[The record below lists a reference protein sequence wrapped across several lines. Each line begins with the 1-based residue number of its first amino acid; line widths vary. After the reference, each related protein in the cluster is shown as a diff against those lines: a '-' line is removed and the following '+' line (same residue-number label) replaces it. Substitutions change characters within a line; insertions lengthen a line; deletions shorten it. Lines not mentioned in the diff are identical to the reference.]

1 MPVRLVNIDRE
12 TPLLLPPDL
21 REWVRDDDLAHFV
34 LDAVA
39 ALPLTRF
46 RLNHRGTG
54 SEQYPPRMLLALL
67 IYCYATGT
75 FASRQIE
82 ALTYRHVSV
91 RSLCAN
97 THPDHDT
104 LCTFRRANQALLHQA
119 FVQTLELAAELKL
132 LRVGIVA
139 IDGTKLAAN
148 ASKHSAV
155 SHARAG
161 ALVEQLDLE
170 VKARLGKAE
179 QADRTPL
186 QDGLSIPGE
195 IARRQER
202 RPKLAAARLI
212 IEERA
217 RQRAAEQQPAHEEK
231 VAARSERR
239 ARGEKVR
246 GRDPKPPA
254 PTPGPQEQYHFTDP
268 ESRIL
273 KAGTGDHFEQAY
285 NVQVAV
291 ETESLLSVGQR
302 VSAAPNDQQQLVPTL
317 QSIPA
322 RVGVPAEVL
331 VDSGF
336 YSAAAVQAVEQGSD
350 GTPSGITVYA
360 AVEKTS
366 HHRTVA
372 DLEARPEPAPPG
384 PAAAP
389 QEQMRHRLRTKV
401 GRAKYALRKQ
411 TVEPVL
417 GVIKEVL
424 GFRRFLL
431 RGLAQVTLE
440 WELVSLAWNL
450 KRLLKLGMME
460 KLAARS

>member
-1 MPVRLVNIDRE
+1 MPVRLVNIDRD

-54 SEQYPPRMLLALL
+54 SEQYPPRMLLSLL

-82 ALTYRHVSV
+82 ALTFRHVSV
-91 RSLCAN
+91 RYLCAN

-104 LCTFRRANQALLHQA
+104 LCTFRRENPALLHQA

-132 LRVGIVA
+132 LRVGTVA
-139 IDGTKLAAN
+139 LDGTKLAAH

-161 ALVEQLDLE
+161 VLVEQLDLE
-170 VKARLGKAE
+170 VKELLAKAE

-186 QDGLSIPGE
+186 QDGLTIPGE

-202 RPKLAAARLI
+202 RQKLEAARVI

-217 RQRAAEQQPAHEEK
+217 RQRAAEQQPAYEEK
-231 VAARSERR
+231 VAGRSERR

-246 GRDPKPPA
+246 GRDPEPPD
-254 PTPGPQEQYHFTDP
+254 PTPGPQDQYNFTDP
-268 ESRIL
+268 ESRIM
-273 KAGTGDHFEQAY
+273 KAGTGDHFEQAD
-285 NVQVAV
+285 NAQLAV
-291 ETESLLSVGQR
+291 ETESLLIVGQR
-302 VSAAPNDQQQLVPTL
+302 VSAAPNDKQQLVPTL

-322 RVGVPAEVL
+322 GVGVPAEVL

-336 YSAAAVQAVEQGSD
+336 YSAAAVQAVEQRPD

-372 DLEARPEPAPPG
+372 DLEARPEPEPPG
-384 PAAAP
+384 PEAAP
-389 QEQMRHRLRTKV
+389 KDQMRHRLRTKG

-431 RGLAQVTLE
+431 RGLAKVTLE

-460 KLAARS
+460 KLAARN